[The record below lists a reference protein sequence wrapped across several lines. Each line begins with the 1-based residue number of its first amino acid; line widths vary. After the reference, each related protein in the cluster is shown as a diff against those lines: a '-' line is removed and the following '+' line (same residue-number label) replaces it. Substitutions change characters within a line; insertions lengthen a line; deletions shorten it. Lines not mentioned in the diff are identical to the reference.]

1 MGEFLDTLKYEAKS
15 LLFNKKSLINL
26 LILSIIILSLYLF
39 INLRQSQIIKSRAA
53 ADPIVFVAGD
63 NVSQKSDGTWVAK
76 KPQVPI
82 KLTSPLGPPG
92 AACVVKGPATV
103 KTGDPVNFSATAT
116 GVDKPIQMVEIYA
129 RRPGTTGLTATD
141 FVQIAS
147 NTCDSTANSPT
158 CSATG
163 SYAFYTAGTPIV
175 HCNAFYQTKY
185 TGNKADECTGNLP
198 GVQKAGS
205 GWNDCGPESRM
216 PVKVTGNTIPEPT
229 PLPTPAPATFSC
241 TVTGPTT
248 AARGTPVTFSA
259 TATGADNKLIKMVDI
274 YVRKPNTSGTTGAD
288 FIQIANN
295 TACNASACSVSGK
308 YTFDEAYN
316 AQVHCNAYYQTQYT
330 GIPADEC
337 SGNPNGS
344 PDRWSDCGPNSLMT
358 VAVTGGTGSDE

>member
-53 ADPIVFVAGD
+53 ADPIVFVADD

-82 KLTSPLGPPG
+82 KFTSPSFLGPPG
-92 AACVVKGPATV
+92 VTCVVKGPAAA
-103 KTGDPVNFSATAT
+103 KTGDPVNFTATAT
-116 GVDKPIQMVEIYA
+116 GFDKNIKMVDIYV
-129 RRPGTTGLTATD
+129 RRPGTTGLTASD
-141 FVQIAS
+141 FVQIGN
-147 NTCDSTANSPT
+147 NTACDSIT
-158 CSATG
+158 CSVTG
-163 SYAFYTAGTPIV
+163 TYAFYTAGTPIV
-175 HCNAFYQTKY
+175 HCNAYYQTQY
-185 TGNKADECTGNLP
+185 TGNKADECTGNKP
-198 GVQKAGS
+198 GVDKAGS
-205 GWNDCGPESRM
+205 GWSDCGPESRM
-216 PVKVTGNTIPEPT
+216 PVTVTGNTIPEPT

-248 AARGTPVTFSA
+248 AATGTEVTFSA
-259 TATGADNKLIKMVDI
+259 TATGAGNKLIKMVDI

-295 TACNASACSVSGK
+295 TACNASACSVSGN
-308 YTFDEAYN
+308 YTFTEAYN

-337 SGNPNGS
+337 TGNPAGS
-344 PDRWSDCGPNSLMT
+344 PDRWSDCGPKSLMS
-358 VAVTGGTGSDE
+358 VAVAGGTGSDE